1 MRRMLAI
8 AYAVSTVVLAGCGSD
23 SSTDPTQSSLAGNSA
38 LVGTWNLTSVNGA
51 ALPLLL
57 QQSDPKVEL
66 LSDQLVV
73 LANGKFTRSLLARFT
88 DGTDSSTQTYPDSGT
103 YSIRGAAAVFTFA
116 DGSGGMG
123 TLVGN
128 LMTVSGTGIPFVYQ
142 RQ

>member
-23 SSTDPTQSSLAGNSA
+23 SSTVPNQNLSGNSA
-38 LVGTWNLTSVNGA
+38 VVGTWNLTTVNGA

-57 QQSDPKVEL
+57 QDASPKIEL

-73 LANGKFTRSLLARFT
+73 LPTGKFTRSMLARFT
-88 DGTDSSTQTYPDSGT
+88 DGSDSSTQVYPDSGT
-103 YSIRGAAAVFTFA
+103 YTLSGSAAVFTFT

-123 TLVGN
+123 MLAGN
-128 LMTVSGTGIPFVYQ
+128 RMTVGATGTPFVYE

>member
-23 SSTDPTQSSLAGNSA
+23 GSTDPTQNLSGDSA
-38 LVGTWNLTSVNGA
+38 LIGTWNLTTVNGA

-57 QQSDPKVEL
+57 QESDPKVEL
-66 LSDQLVV
+66 MSDQLVV
-73 LANGKFTRSLLARFT
+73 LGNGKFTRSLLARFT
-88 DGTDSSTQTYPDSGT
+88 DGSDSSTQTYPDSGT
-103 YSIRGAAAVFTFA
+103 YKMSGSSAIFTFT

-123 TLVGN
+123 TLAGN
-128 LMTVSGTGIPFVYQ
+128 RMTVSGTGIPFVYQ